1 MLEGRVFNF
10 SSGPSMLPEPV
21 LLKAQQELLAYPGA
35 GASVMEISHRS
46 KIFDEIIENAKN
58 YIKKL
63 LNMSDN
69 YKIIFTPGGAT
80 MQFSMLAINFLNG
93 ASADYINTGSWAS
106 KAMSEGKKHGT
117 VREIWSGKSENYV
130 RMPDSSELKIS
141 DEAKYVHFTSNETIQ
156 GIEFFNEPDIGDK
169 LLFCDASSDFLSRPI
184 DITKYALLYA
194 GAQKN
199 VGPSGIAVVI
209 IREDLLSL
217 VPEKLPSLLDYR
229 LMVENNSLYNTP
241 STWSIY
247 IVGLV
252 VKWLYEDIGGLYK
265 IEELNKK
272 KSELLYKVIDENNGF
287 YIGHAQKNSRSRM
300 NITFRLPDETLE
312 KEFISKASAEGL
324 TELKGHRSVGG
335 CRASIYNAMPYEG
348 CEALA
353 QFMKE
358 FVRTHG

>member
-10 SSGPSMLPEPV
+10 SAGPSMLPEPV
-21 LLKAQQELLAYPGA
+21 LVQAQQELLVYPGA

-46 KIFDEIIENAKN
+46 KSFDEILEKAK
-58 YIKKL
+58 YYLKKL
-63 LNMSDN
+63 LNMPDN

-80 MQFSMLAINFLNG
+80 MQFSMLAMNFLNG
-93 ASADYINTGSWAS
+93 GTADYINTGSWAS
-106 KAMSEGKKHGT
+106 KAMSEGKKHGN
-117 VREIWSGKSENYV
+117 VREAWSGKSENYV
-130 RMPDSSELKIS
+130 RMPSSNEISIS

-156 GIEFFNEPDIGDK
+156 GIEFFAEPYVGDK
-169 LLFCDASSDFLSRPI
+169 PLFCDASSDFLSRPI
-184 DITKYALLYA
+184 DITKYALIYA

-217 VPEKLPSLLDYR
+217 VPEKLPSLLDYK

-252 VKWLYEDIGGLYK
+252 LKWLYEDIGGLAK
-265 IEELNKK
+265 IEEINKK
-272 KSELLYKVIDENNGF
+272 KAELLYQVIDESNGF
-287 YIGHAQKNSRSRM
+287 YKGHAQKESRSRM
-300 NITFRLPDETLE
+300 NITFRLPDEVLE
-312 KEFISKASAEGL
+312 KEFISKASVEGL
-324 TELKGHRSVGG
+324 KELKGHRSVGG

-353 QFMKE
+353 QFMKN
-358 FVRTHG
+358 FAQTHG

>member
-10 SSGPSMLPEPV
+10 SAGPSMLPEPV
-21 LLKAQQELLAYPGA
+21 LVQAQQELLVYPGA

-46 KIFDEIIENAKN
+46 KSFDEILEKAKD
-58 YIKKL
+58 YLKKL
-63 LNMSDN
+63 LNMPDN

-80 MQFSMLAINFLNG
+80 MQFSMLAMNFLNG
-93 ASADYINTGSWAS
+93 GTADYINTGSWAS
-106 KAMSEGKKHGT
+106 KAMSEGKKHGN
-117 VREIWSGKSENYV
+117 VREAWSGKSENYV
-130 RMPDSSELKIS
+130 RMPSSSEINIS

-156 GIEFFNEPDIGDK
+156 GIEFFSEPDVGDK
-169 LLFCDASSDFLSRPI
+169 PLFCDASSDFLSRPI
-184 DITKYALLYA
+184 DITKYALIYA

-209 IREDLLSL
+209 IREDLLSI
-217 VPEKLPSLLDYR
+217 VPEKLPSLLDYK

-252 VKWLYEDIGGLYK
+252 VKWLYEDIGGLEK
-265 IEELNKK
+265 IEEINKK
-272 KSELLYKVIDENNGF
+272 KAELLYQVIDESNGF
-287 YIGHAQKNSRSRM
+287 YKGHAKKESRSRM
-300 NITFRLPDETLE
+300 NVTFRLPEETLE

-324 TELKGHRSVGG
+324 KELKGHRSVGG

-348 CEALA
+348 CQALA
-353 QFMKE
+353 QFMKD
-358 FVRTHG
+358 FAQSHG